1 MTQSQTKYSAS
12 CYSTGGTH
20 RDFWLFLTI
29 IFKARRLQ
37 GTQKAAG
44 TGQVRQRGEALT
56 AVTQREADGARPA
69 SPHPQSREPERR
81 RPREGCGGA
90 GWARQAP
97 ARSLGTGRTG
107 PRRPRPCQ
115 GSAGHVRTG
124 LAAAA
129 AARPL
134 HAVPSPPRGPS
145 PPPPSARARSGGP
158 EARPPPFPSG
168 AAAAALCTRAPTAA
182 SPLPPRRRR
191 LLLPLCGAAPGSAR
205 RARGGAGR
213 ADNVCRARGSA
224 RRGLQQ
230 QREPLPL
237 PRSGAAFPLLSRSPS
252 SPPAAFVSPPRF
264 VRPGAVPF
272 PWGTESQWPRGG

>member
-1 MTQSQTKYSAS
+1 MSPAS
-12 CYSTGGTH
+12 P
-20 RDFWLFLTI
+20 
-29 IFKARRLQ
+29 
-37 GTQKAAG
+37 GTQPGNRPNRPPPPAALP
-44 TGQVRQRGEALT
+44 GERRA
-56 AVTQREADGARPA
+56 RADGARGSRSGTAA
-69 SPHPQSREPERR
+69 SR
-81 RPREGCGGA
+81 RPLAASRTFPSSSLGA
-90 GWARQAP
+90 GP
-97 ARSLGTGRTG
+97 K
-107 PRRPRPCQ
+107 RRPSGAPPTLPLRR
-115 GSAGHVRTG
+115 GRR
-124 LAAAA
+124 
-129 AARPL
+129 RPL
-134 HAVPSPPRGPS
+134 HAGPNGGLTAAS
-145 PPPPSARARSGGP
+145 APPPP
-158 EARPPPFPSG
+158 
-168 AAAAALCTRAPTAA
+168 
-182 SPLPPRRRR
+182 PLPLRR